1 MDCFYAAI
9 EVRDRPS
16 LRGKPVGVG
25 GARDRRGV
33 LCTCNYEARKF
44 GVRSAMATAKAY
56 QLCPDLLVLP
66 VQMEKYKEVSAI
78 VRNIFLDHTERVE
91 SLSLDEAFLDVTGT
105 QECFG

>member
-9 EVRDRPS
+9 EMRDNPDLGGRP
-16 LRGKPVGVG
+16 VAVG
-25 GARDRRGV
+25 GISDRRGV

-91 SLSLDEAFLDVTGT
+91 SLSLDKPFWM
-105 QECFG
+105 